1 MSDNLNNNQE
11 LSVEVVTF
19 QDDDGNEFDM
29 EIVDEFE
36 HAGRK
41 FAVLAE
47 ILEDA
52 CGDEACAACCGCE
65 DDDEEE
71 ALYIFEVINGENG
84 EEFVPVEDDNLLD
97 ELSTVVENLLFAE
110 D

>member
-52 CGDEACAACCGCE
+52 CGDEACAGDQRQHHPSQPFHSPGPGWA
-65 DDDEEE
+65 
-71 ALYIFEVINGENG
+71 F
-84 EEFVPVEDDNLLD
+84 
-97 ELSTVVENLLFAE
+97 
-110 D
+110 